1 MHMFAYVHMRVK
13 RVRQFMMEGQGHVC
27 ALKVGLQLKGGGND
41 CVKMALKEQG
51 AQLARPISVR
61 VAADD
66 SQFSQPII

>member
-1 MHMFAYVHMRVK
+1 MRLFAYVRMRMK
-13 RVRQFMMEGQGHVC
+13 RVRQFMMEGRGHVH
-27 ALKVGLQLKGGGND
+27 ALKVGLQLKGGGDD
-41 CVKMALKEQG
+41 CVKMALKERR